1 MPPCCTLYEHVPKPI
16 FTIGIT
22 DIAIE
27 QPRRHSNVSTQ
38 ATQLLKTSTGEVRNA
53 MFETESNGAAV
64 PCKRH
69 SWDTKPRLGYRRPG
83 QIDVR

>member
-53 MFETESNGAAV
+53 MS
-64 PCKRH
+64 
-69 SWDTKPRLGYRRPG
+69 KPRATAPQYPVNGTLGIRNQDSG
-83 QIDVR
+83 TAGLAKLT